1 MNIPITLKTFP
12 ISLSFFNLSYSPS
25 PETTENSRRYKLVHS
40 NFWFVAVVQ
49 LLSPVQ
55 LFATPMDCS
64 RPGFYVLHHLPVLAQ
79 THVHGVGD
87 AIQPSHPLLSPPLL
101 WYRGLNK
108 KMSSGF
114 DEDSSVGGSSWD
126 LEPNIWA
133 WVSTTAGSRAARK
146 EPECQER
153 VDIPSRD
160 KIHKIVGHGP
170 VQQVPGDVG
179 RLAPSILQFWGLMGR
194 KDYIESKQN
203 ERIIHT
209 IY

>member
-1 MNIPITLKTFP
+1 MPSNHLILCCP
-12 ISLSFFNLSYSPS
+12 LSSFDIEDL
-25 PETTENSRRYKLVHS
+25 T
-40 NFWFVAVVQ
+40 
-49 LLSPVQ
+49 
-55 LFATPMDCS
+55 
-64 RPGFYVLHHLPVLAQ
+64 
-79 THVHGVGD
+79 
-87 AIQPSHPLLSPPLL
+87 
-101 WYRGLNK
+101 K

-133 WVSTTAGSRAARK
+133 WGSTTAGSRAARK

-153 VDIPSRD
+153 VDILSRD

-194 KDYIESKQN
+194 IILKVSKMRGLFILFTKVLFLYAN
-203 ERIIHT
+203 YWFNHLAAARLETPAMILCPHHLT
-209 IY
+209 ISEQ